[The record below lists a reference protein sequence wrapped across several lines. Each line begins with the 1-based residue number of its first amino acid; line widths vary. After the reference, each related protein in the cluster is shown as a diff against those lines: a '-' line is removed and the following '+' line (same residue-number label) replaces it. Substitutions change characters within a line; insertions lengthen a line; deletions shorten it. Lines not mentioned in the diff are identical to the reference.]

1 VSVRHFAALLAC
13 ACALAAGLACA
24 TSGPPTASDVPACQ
38 GLASPRVVG
47 TQRVDVPATF
57 ATARLTGEL
66 PAQVTVAADGTVRD
80 SAMRTGDLPAL
91 EGFVR
96 DTLKHTRFSAG
107 SFEGN
112 AAAVRVPVQIPIGS
126 PRRPDDPRGP
136 AEVWAHVAAGQSREA
151 RWQLRDSVT
160 WVTVTAHAPKLAA
173 PGAEIVAVA
182 PDGRTKTLVKLKA
195 SNSPQDVRQ
204 IVAAEKF
211 FDAAGTY
218 RLELRSSKVLSAA
231 DFTIAE
237 DYRAAVINACEPLT
251 LPRKTGPGN

>member
-1 VSVRHFAALLAC
+1 VSRRHFAALLAC

-96 DTLKHTRFSAG
+96 DTLKHTHFSAG

-151 RWQLRDSVT
+151 RWQLRDSVSR
-160 WVTVTAHAPKLAA
+160 VTVVAHVPPLSE
-173 PGAEIVAVA
+173 PGTIVAVA
-182 PDGRTKTLVKLKA
+182 PGGQTRSLVTLPA
-195 SNSPQDVRQ
+195 STAPQELNQTVDT
-204 IVAAEKF
+204 AKF
-211 FDAAGTY
+211 FAAAGVY
-218 RLELRSSKVLSAA
+218 RVEMRAPALRASSRL
-231 DFTIAE
+231 TIAP
-237 DYRAAVINACEPLT
+237 DYREAVINACET
-251 LPRKTGPGN
+251 VVVAKKTGPGN